1 MLPNKLPSNTNQQE
15 LSDIYVANRRQRFK
29 SEVNRMT
36 GGAMRELLGD
46 RANRD
51 DLSFLLSY
59 LYALFWLQ
67 HNVHQEYH
75 SRLLSAFKKTPRAF
89 LMELLENSSSG
100 EEFVQGYI
108 EYWIAAPAKSPVQR
122 QQLLRLLAQHH
133 GDTEALVAEVMAIW
147 KSLHLFSR
155 TDAVAFSEI
164 GRSERDRY
172 GEMLGD
178 ADLQRLALVD
188 ALPDT
193 NRKTTK
199 FTKLGIIPAMG
210 CPQTCR
216 HCMFIWRPPKSRNQD
231 PESLYRLV
239 DGHTQSVLF
248 TGGDLTRHMEHFY
261 HAIYSMRN
269 IRTFAILLNGDFA
282 TSSENTHRVLR
293 CMAKALKERP
303 GSWPKAHVLLQIS
316 FDEFHQEVIVDK
328 HGVLKERIPIEKI
341 ANIVEAA
348 PAYKEIQLALLHK
361 QNSLNFSM
369 ELFNKGVFARLVKRL
384 GERGEQLQVLSS
396 APSAREKSNPV
407 QPGQKGRLI
416 KDATFVLTRHPDY
429 PIMLTSST
437 IDAFGR
443 AELLE
448 AGESVHEKD
457 FLAEVLR
464 RDSSPGEG
472 FDTDLML
479 WFNGWATLFS
489 AVHISLGNLHEDG
502 AEKILERQRKDPL
515 SRALH
520 NFDRSLLDYYSEVRD
535 DLDDRISMASSPHHL
550 FHMLTESAEVRLHM
564 TRRLIEKAVA

>member
-75 SRLLSAFKKTPRAF
+75 SRLLSTFKKTPRAF

-108 EYWIAAPAKSPVQR
+108 EYWIAAPAESPVQR

-147 KSLHLFSR
+147 KNLHLFSR

-261 HAIYSMRN
+261 HAICSMRN

-293 CMAKALKERP
+293 CMAKALRERP

-316 FDEFHQEVIVDK
+316 FDEFHQEVIADK